1 MEKSRIEQDTIRISI
16 KVLNERINMASN
28 LNKTLEQLNETERKT
43 FSKNIDDSF
52 FVCPEDLVREAQI
65 VTRED
70 LNKIQESL
78 EILEQEIKRDVRDKL
93 LIMSDERRRKTVRD
107 AVKIQMRVIRSGR
120 YIVSKSARRSF
131 RSAVRDERTDLGRLL
146 KRYGAKVR
154 EACSRTSEL
163 PPPPTIIKTFATY
176 FSDKVAEELNLSD
189 LVGNMNDEIERNGG
203 QRKEKA
209 ARSLDILA
217 EDLIMG
223 MLEVTDLCMRYCS
236 TDEIRKCD
244 KHWIEQ
250 QNWLCNL
257 SASTLGVP
265 TEFLPS
271 TSKQEYAKSLDR
283 MNEWADETATDMNPT
298 LMRMKLLR
306 AIRVVHEE
314 SSSVSLKNTKK
325 THKLC
330 GETLVPIL
338 VFVLINSTKCHH
350 LHRSIFLMQ
359 QVALHEWGD
368 SSECAYYLTAMTAAL
383 AFICHLEKSS
393 GDDEKSYVVGSNPNE
408 SEFQK
413 IFSESSQRDK
423 QECLREMQDFIA
435 SQEAV
440 EDLLESFGF
449 A

>member
-1 MEKSRIEQDTIRISI
+1 MEKSRIERDTIRIAMNA
-16 KVLNERINMASN
+16 LNERVNMASN
-28 LNKTLEQLNETERKT
+28 LNLTLQELNDTERNT
-43 FSKNIDDSF
+43 FAKNIDDSF
-52 FVCPEDLVREAQI
+52 FVSPADFVREAQI
-65 VTRED
+65 VTREE
-70 LNKIQESL
+70 LSKIQESL
-78 EILEQEIKRDVRDKL
+78 HILEEEIEKDVRDRL
-93 LIMSDERRRKTVRD
+93 MIMSEERRTKTVRD

-120 YIVSKSARRSF
+120 FIVSKSARGSF
-131 RSAVRDERTDLGRLL
+131 RSAVADERTDLGRLL

-154 EACSRTSEL
+154 EACSRTSKL
-163 PPPPTIIKTFATY
+163 PPPTIIKTFATY

-189 LVGNMNDEIERNGG
+189 LVGKDGE
-203 QRKEKA
+203 RKEKA

-223 MLEVTDLCMRYCS
+223 MVEVTDLCMRYCS
-236 TDEIRKCD
+236 TDELRNCD
-244 KHWIEQ
+244 KHWREQ
-250 QNWLCNL
+250 QKWLSKL
-257 SASTLGVP
+257 TASTLGVP
-265 TEFLPS
+265 SEFLPS
-271 TSKQEYAKSLDR
+271 VSNEEYRKSLDR
-283 MNEWADETATDMNPT
+283 MNEWADETGSDMNPT

-314 SSSVSLKNTKK
+314 SVSVSLKNTDK

-338 VFVLINSTKCHH
+338 VFVLINSTHCHH

-383 AFICHLEKSS
+383 AFICHLKKNSS
-393 GDDEKSYVVGSNPNE
+393 GGESYIVGKNPNE

-413 IFSESSQRDK
+413 IFSETSQRDK

-449 A
+449 S